1 MNKLL
6 IFMLMFFTNSLI
18 AQDVFLHMEE
28 HNYPD
33 RDSVFSIFKFK
44 QKADSLNSKYKVK
57 GMSRVNVEF
66 QNNRFLL
73 FEYSESGHLI
83 QFLEMF
89 EDSIY
94 QSLKFT
100 KSDSSFSFHKYNGF
114 YANSH
119 YTEFHYPLDNRVEY
133 WYYDLTHFDRLERV
147 LEISTGKKE
156 MIEKEIIYENYE
168 GTVTQRHFIMKNNRW
183 LLQKETRY
191 KE

>member
-1 MNKLL
+1 MNQIL
-6 IFMLMFFTNSLI
+6 IFTLIFLTNSLI
-18 AQDVFLHMEE
+18 AQDTFLHRESQ
-28 HNYPD
+28 NYPD
-33 RDSVFSIFKFK
+33 RDSVFSIFKLK
-44 QKADSLNSKYKVK
+44 HKADSLNTKYKVK

-66 QNNRFLL
+66 QNNRYLML
-73 FEYSESGHLI
+73 QYSESGYLI

-94 QSLKFT
+94 QSLKFYE
-100 KSDSSFSFHKYNGF
+100 SDSSFSFHKYNGF
-114 YANSH
+114 YGGSH
-119 YTEFHYPLDNRVEY
+119 YREYHFPMDNSVEY

-147 LEISTGKKE
+147 LKISTGKKE

-183 LLQKETRY
+183 LLQKETCY